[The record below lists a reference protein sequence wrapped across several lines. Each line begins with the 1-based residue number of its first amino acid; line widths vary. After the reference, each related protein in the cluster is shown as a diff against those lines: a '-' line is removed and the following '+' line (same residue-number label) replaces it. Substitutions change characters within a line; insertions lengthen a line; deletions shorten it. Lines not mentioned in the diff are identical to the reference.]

1 MSDLDFDSRGL
12 LRQKT
17 DGLNT
22 GTIDTATFDSELIIR
37 GMSETANADLIL
49 TLKISFEQ
57 MLTSGCQDADGH
69 NFELIPWGSPDPDTG
84 EILDFNGWTEM
95 AIRVTQRFW
104 NEKIWLRTP
113 DSYDGLDF
121 PARGKGAKA
130 RPNIHCGLRV
140 VKAPSAAKAHAVVQV
155 ARLRPLATGSDGL
168 ARISKQF
175 RSSAHL
181 WDNGDIF
188 ETRDASYSYLTAA
201 HEVGHLIGLQH
212 IGGAGPCAYDGVD
225 GTLAPNIMGKGDQI
239 WKENAIPWQKRMA
252 EHTKGATKATDWQAS
267 TLRFAPRPNKGGKFP

>member
-1 MSDLDFDSRGL
+1 VYFYIHSSAISRPHEPFFPLSPLTVVRKGAKVSDLDFDSRGL

-84 EILDFNGWTEM
+84 EILDFNGWIEM

-121 PARGKGAKA
+121 PARGKEPKQGRTSIADFEWSK
-130 RPNIHCGLRV
+130 
-140 VKAPSAAKAHAVVQV
+140 
-155 ARLRPLATGSDGL
+155 LRPL
-168 ARISKQF
+168 
-175 RSSAHL
+175 
-181 WDNGDIF
+181 
-188 ETRDASYSYLTAA
+188 
-201 HEVGHLIGLQH
+201 
-212 IGGAGPCAYDGVD
+212 
-225 GTLAPNIMGKGDQI
+225 
-239 WKENAIPWQKRMA
+239 
-252 EHTKGATKATDWQAS
+252 
-267 TLRFAPRPNKGGKFP
+267 PRLMR